1 MLKFGSVSNIASVAV
16 ITSGCIFA
24 GATVALAGP
33 ACTNNPDVL
42 GTSRTI
48 TVRPSDFPR
57 IGTEQYAESLR
68 LKNREVVLTFDDGPI
83 PEHTT
88 KVLDALAAE
97 CVKATFFMLGINVAE
112 APSLVRRAFDEGHSV
127 GTHTFSHIH
136 LDEVPLEKAKKDIEL
151 GIEAVT
157 EALGKGRSP
166 APFFRAPYLGI
177 TKELEK
183 YLYARGL
190 MVWDID
196 ADSLDWSLDSPEKVI
211 ADTLAVLEK
220 KGKGI
225 LLMHDIKSQ
234 TARAMPVLLSEL
246 KRRGFRIV
254 HVVPESGHVPNASN
268 NSRLAHQGD

>member
-1 MLKFGSVSNIASVAV
+1 MLKFVRISKLVSVAV
-16 ITSGCIFA
+16 VASGVFA
-24 GATVALAGP
+24 GASAAWAGP
-33 ACTNNPDVL
+33 NCTNNPDVL

-48 TVRPSDFPR
+48 TVRTSDFPR

-68 LKNREVVLTFDDGPI
+68 LKNREVVLTFDDGPV
-83 PEHTT
+83 HGHSA

-97 CVKATFFMLGINVAE
+97 CVKATFFMMGLNVAE
-112 APSLVRRAFDEGHSV
+112 APSLVRRAFDEGHSI

-136 LDEVPLEKAKKDIEL
+136 LDEVPFEKAKQEIEL

-166 APFFRAPYLGI
+166 APFFRAPYLAI
-177 TKELEK
+177 TKDLEK

-196 ADSLDWSLDSPEKVI
+196 VDSLDWSVEAPEKVI
-211 ADTLAVLEK
+211 ENTLAVLEK

-254 HVVPESGHVPNASN
+254 HVVPETGHIPNASN
-268 NSRLAHQGD
+268 TSRLAHQRD

>member
-1 MLKFGSVSNIASVAV
+1 MLKFVRVSKLVSVDVFV
-16 ITSGCIFA
+16 SGMLA
-24 GATVALAGP
+24 GAAVAGP
-33 ACTNNPDVL
+33 NCTNNPDVL

-57 IGTEQYAESLR
+57 IGTEQYPESLR
-68 LKNREVVLTFDDGPI
+68 LKNREVVLTFDDGPV
-83 PEHTT
+83 HGNSA

-97 CVKATFFMLGINVAE
+97 CVKATFFMMGLNVAE
-112 APSLVRRAFDEGHSV
+112 APSLVRRAFEEGHSI

-136 LDEVPLEKAKKDIEL
+136 LDEVPLEKAKQEIEL

-177 TKELEK
+177 TKDLEK

-196 ADSLDWSLDSPEKVI
+196 VDSLDWSLDGPEKVI
-211 ADTLAVLEK
+211 ESTLAVLEK

-234 TARAMPVLLSEL
+234 TAKAMPVLLSEL

-254 HVVPESGHVPNASN
+254 HVVPESGHIPNASN
-268 NSRLAHQGD
+268 ISRLAHQSD

>member
-1 MLKFGSVSNIASVAV
+1 MLKFVRISKLVSVAV
-16 ITSGCIFA
+16 VAGGMFA
-24 GATVALAGP
+24 GTSAAWAGP
-33 ACTNNPDVL
+33 NCNNNPDVL

-48 TVRPSDFPR
+48 SVRTSDFPR
-57 IGTEQYAESLR
+57 IGTEQYAESFR
-68 LKNREVVLTFDDGPI
+68 LKNREVVLTFDDGPV
-83 PEHTT
+83 HGNSA

-97 CVKATFFMLGINVAE
+97 CVKATFFMMGLNVAE
-112 APSLVRRAFDEGHSV
+112 APSLVRRAFEEGHSI

-136 LDEVPLEKAKKDIEL
+136 LDEVPLEKAKQEIEL

-177 TKELEK
+177 TKDLEK

-196 ADSLDWSLDSPEKVI
+196 VDSLDWSLDGPEKVI
-211 ADTLAVLEK
+211 ESTLAVLEK

-254 HVVPESGHVPNASN
+254 HVVPETGHIPNASN
-268 NSRLAHQGD
+268 ASRLAHQRD

>member
-1 MLKFGSVSNIASVAV
+1 MLKFVRISKLVSVAV
-16 ITSGCIFA
+16 VAGGMFA
-24 GATVALAGP
+24 GTSAAWAGP
-33 ACTNNPDVL
+33 NCTNNPDVL

-48 TVRPSDFPR
+48 SVRTSDFPR
-57 IGTEQYAESLR
+57 IGTEQYAESFR
-68 LKNREVVLTFDDGPI
+68 LKNREVVLTFDDGPV
-83 PEHTT
+83 HGNSA

-97 CVKATFFMLGINVAE
+97 CVKATFFMMGLNVAE
-112 APSLVRRAFDEGHSV
+112 APSLVRRAFEEGHSI

-136 LDEVPLEKAKKDIEL
+136 LDEVPLEKAKQEIEL

-177 TKELEK
+177 TKDLEK

-196 ADSLDWSLDSPEKVI
+196 VDSLDWSLDGPEKVI
-211 ADTLAVLEK
+211 ESTLAVLEK

-225 LLMHDIKSQ
+225 LLMHDIKPQ

-254 HVVPESGHVPNASN
+254 HVVPETGHIPNASN
-268 NSRLAHQGD
+268 ASRLAHQRD